1 MTSQTSS
8 VIWKA
13 FGRTGTSS
21 GVRRAMASWQPPIAD
36 AGAQRRELGEIAVAA
51 KAEILARERFRA
63 TGPRSET
70 SGCRGRSR

>member
-13 FGRTGTSS
+13 FRQDRDEFGRAAGD
-21 GVRRAMASWQPPIAD
+21 GVLAAADAD

-51 KAEILARERFRA
+51 KAEILAGSDFADAPAERNV
-63 TGPRSET
+63 
-70 SGCRGRSR
+70 